1 MSSILRKKQD
11 FSIDDAFSETLEDK
25 IRIYTTTSETAPLTE
40 TILEEP
46 PGFETSTLSL
56 SPGPSDLLVENSRN
70 RQPILKNSKILQNPT
85 LKALKAKEDADVGR
99 IISIIYQRFIFRLLR
114 KTRSL

>member
-1 MSSILRKKQD
+1 MSIIRKKTD
-11 FSIDDAFSETLEDK
+11 FNIDDAFSESLEDK

-56 SPGPSDLLVENSRN
+56 SPGSPDVFIEGIKT
-70 RQPILKNSKILQNPT
+70 QPPILKNKKILQNPT
-85 LKALKAKEDADVGR
+85 LKALKAKDDVDVR
-99 IISIIYQRFIFRLLR
+99 TMAVWIFY
-114 KTRSL
+114 